1 MADSLSFIKN
11 YGDTSFC
18 DMPFCDVDNVA
29 LCEIFY
35 MPFEKVVSDSFT
47 AEPKNF
53 TDACNELYSYN
64 GNKHKAPGLIL
75 MKKIS
80 VKMMEMSKQKRYS
93 EMKIVAATETYKE
106 KPAVQFGAATFLLP
120 DGDIVVVFRGTDDT
134 LVGWK
139 EDLDIYTKR
148 EIPSHRLAVEYLEKV
163 AENFEGDIIVCG
175 HSKGGNV
182 ALYAGLK
189 CSKEVR
195 SRIKG
200 LYNNDGPG
208 FVDYSI
214 FKTSAY
220 SEIFERYRHFV
231 PSASL
236 VGMLLAHDNDYMV
249 VKSKQFLGPLQH
261 DLSTWKVRRNDL
273 SLRPTLNALGKATDY
288 IMKNLVFRLNEEQL
302 VAMDKVIG
310 SIFEGTGQE
319 NLLGF
324 AKHAVSSV
332 KGARK
337 TWEELDENTK
347 ESFRSSFKGTGEIVK
362 DAVKLVRSEGS
373 QKAETEI
380 AATAEA
386 QPVGTN

>member
-1 MADSLSFIKN
+1 MADTKSFIKK
-11 YGDTSFC
+11 YGDISFC
-18 DMPFCDVDNVA
+18 DMPFNDVDNAA

-35 MPFEKVVSDSFT
+35 MPLEKVVSDSFK

-75 MKKIS
+75 MRKIS
-80 VKMMEMSKQKRYS
+80 VKMMEMSRQKRYS
-93 EMKIVAATETYKE
+93 EMKIAAATETYKE
-106 KPAVQFGAATFLLP
+106 KPAVQFAAATFLLP
-120 DGDIVVVFRGTDDT
+120 DGDLVVVFRGTDDT

-148 EIPSHRLAVEYLEKV
+148 EIPSHRLAVEYLDKV

-182 ALYAGLK
+182 ALYSALK
-189 CSKEVR
+189 CSQETR
-195 SRIKG
+195 ARIKR

-214 FKTSAY
+214 FMTPAY
-220 SEIFERYRHFV
+220 GELIEKYRHFV
-231 PSASL
+231 PSASFI
-236 VGMLLAHDNDYMV
+236 GMLLAHDNDYMV

-261 DLSTWKVRRNDL
+261 DLSSWKVRGADL
-273 SLRPTLNALGKATDY
+273 SLRPKLNVMGKATDY
-288 IMKNLVFRLNEEQL
+288 IMNNLIFRLNEEQR
-302 VAMDKVIG
+302 VAMDKVVG

-324 AKHAVSSV
+324 ARHAVSSV
-332 KGARK
+332 KGAHK
-337 TWEELDENTK
+337 TWEELDDDTK
-347 ESFRSSFKGTGEIVK
+347 ENFRSSFKGAGEIVK
-362 DAVKLVRSEGS
+362 DAVKLVRSEDS
-373 QKAETEI
+373 EEAEAETV
-380 AATAEA
+380 AAFKPLPLSA
-386 QPVGTN
+386 N